1 MRVQVARDV
10 IGRIRSGFLTPAVGA
25 YVDDNYSAEDC
36 QACALGAM
44 FCVLVADAE
53 AREVSTLETAH
64 EQLKIIRP
72 LLLDHFSS
80 EQLGLVECAFEG
92 CSGYYEGELTE
103 EMPDDLSMALDYF
116 SDYPDEAE
124 RLVAIMQ
131 SIIDNEGTFVP

>member
-25 YVDDNYSAEDC
+25 YVDDNYDAEDC

-44 FCVLVADAE
+44 FCVLVTDE
-53 AREVSTLETAH
+53 ESRNVSLMETAH
-64 EQLKIIRP
+64 EQLKVIRP
-72 LLLDHFSS
+72 LLLDYFSS
-80 EQLGLVECAFEG
+80 EQLGLIECAFEG

-103 EMPDDLSMALDYF
+103 EEPEDLSMALDYY
-116 SDYPDEAE
+116 SDYRDEGE
-124 RLVAIMQ
+124 RLAAIMQ